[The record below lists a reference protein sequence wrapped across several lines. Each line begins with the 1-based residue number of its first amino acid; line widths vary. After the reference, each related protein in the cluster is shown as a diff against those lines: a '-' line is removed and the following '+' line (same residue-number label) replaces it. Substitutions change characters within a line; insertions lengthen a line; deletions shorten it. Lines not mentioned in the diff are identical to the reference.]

1 MLRRPPSTTRSATL
15 SPDPTPCRSETHPQR
30 VERRRLADQYLRAA
44 AVAEQDQSRAERA
57 GMARVAEKD
66 VAEFERAI
74 AFEPRDAPR
83 DAQRHHL
90 PRRRP
95 VKPRAEG
102 FERQRLVR
110 SEERAGGEEGV
121 STWRSRGGP
130 DH

>member
-1 MLRRPPSTTRSATL
+1 MAGGGPRRARDEACAFGAVGPL
-15 SPDPTPCRSETHPQR
+15 SCAAAGLCAETHPQR

-90 PRRRP
+90 DRKS
-95 VKPRAEG
+95 VG
-102 FERQRLVR
+102 
-110 SEERAGGEEGV
+110 
-121 STWRSRGGP
+121 
-130 DH
+130 